1 MDIHLAINLF
11 QLAVRS
17 ELTLTDRPFMQANLP
32 LGCGYYMQILAGPM
46 TGSVPSNVV
55 LWDVEFTK
63 LPVRLCTRLGLDLLP
78 SAHPVLSQYQHLFVK
93 EGSTIGCRFPEPNTD
108 FVVLDTRILAEIFFF
123 CRQYIY
129 ANPSSTA
136 HDDAAE
142 ERMINALIAS
152 QSPGVE
158 DLGIDHIPHRRLKNI
173 C

>member
-78 SAHPVLSQYQHLFVK
+78 SAHPVLAGSGRFRQIRADCWQGLAISGRFWPVFV
-93 EGSTIGCRFPEPNTD
+93 P
-108 FVVLDTRILAEIFFF
+108 F
-123 CRQYIY
+123 CDISKQVSPPLV
-129 ANPSSTA
+129 A
-136 HDDAAE
+136 
-142 ERMINALIAS
+142 
-152 QSPGVE
+152 PGV
-158 DLGIDHIPHRRLKNI
+158 KMT
-173 C
+173 